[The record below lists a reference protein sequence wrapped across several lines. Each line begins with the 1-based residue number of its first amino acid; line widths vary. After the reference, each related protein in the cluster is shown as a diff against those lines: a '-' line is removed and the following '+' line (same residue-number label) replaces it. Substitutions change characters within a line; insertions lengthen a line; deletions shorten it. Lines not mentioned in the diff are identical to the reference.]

1 MARVMAEMILRREW
15 KRPKRR
21 ITRRAR
27 RDRTKPVGSLV
38 TAMERRDMITMKQ
51 SSQDLRRSPRLASAK
66 PTLFDGPAAAW
77 PAGVVSKDL

>member
-1 MARVMAEMILRREW
+1 
-15 KRPKRR
+15 
-21 ITRRAR
+21 
-27 RDRTKPVGSLV
+27 
-38 TAMERRDMITMKQ
+38 MITMKQ